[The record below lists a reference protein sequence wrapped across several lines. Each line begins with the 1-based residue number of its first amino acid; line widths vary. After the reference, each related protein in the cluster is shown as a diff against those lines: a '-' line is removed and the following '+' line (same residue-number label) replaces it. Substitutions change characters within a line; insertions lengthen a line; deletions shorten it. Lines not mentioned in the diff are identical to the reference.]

1 MGYVQNSR
9 CPVSMVFVPSLGW
22 ETLGRT
28 IQSQALAAV
37 AQHFFDEGMTE
48 LCLDAV
54 ANGMAPQGIEH
65 E

>member
-1 MGYVQNSR
+1 MGLVQNR
-9 CPVSMVFVPSLGW
+9 LCPDHPVSVLPLGW
-22 ETLGRT
+22 EALGRQV
-28 IQSQALAAV
+28 QSRALVAV

-54 ANGMAPQGIEH
+54 ANGMAPQGIKH